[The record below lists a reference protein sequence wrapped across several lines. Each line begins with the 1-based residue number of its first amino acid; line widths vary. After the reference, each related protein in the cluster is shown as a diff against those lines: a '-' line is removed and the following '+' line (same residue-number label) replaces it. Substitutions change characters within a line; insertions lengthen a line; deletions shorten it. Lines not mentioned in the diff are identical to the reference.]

1 MNKKQRK
8 LATARLLCDE
18 LKEQIRQLEKQ
29 LDDKGRFN
37 LTASGRAN
45 TNRLRIQINKL
56 IIEATKND

>member
-1 MNKKQRK
+1 MTKRQRK

-18 LKEQIRQLEKQ
+18 LKEQISKLEKQ
-29 LDDKGRFN
+29 LDEKGIFE

-56 IIEATKND
+56 IIEATSND